1 MGLFLKISTSTR
13 RGGGG
18 GVSDPSS
25 YTFFKEVLRKLVSRR
40 DYDIFVRETEPVPDA
55 SPPIQSK
62 YEVWALGK
70 EITVYLA
77 LNTKPITFDEDFS
90 DVTVVG
96 TEFYFSASEVSS
108 GGGPDFF
115 IQPVTP

>member
-1 MGLFLKISTSTR
+1 MSLFLKISTSTR
-13 RGGGG
+13 RGGGS

-40 DYDIFVRETEPVPDA
+40 DYDIFVRETEPIPDSVP
-55 SPPIQSK
+55 PVPSK

-77 LNTKPITFDEDFS
+77 LNTKPTTFDEDFS
-90 DVTVVG
+90 DVTIVG
-96 TEFYFSASEVSS
+96 TEFYFSASETSTE
-108 GGGPDFF
+108 GNGPSFV
-115 IQPVTP
+115 QPVTP